1 MRDLAINKD
10 YLELLH
16 ENKQLLD
23 KIQLLE
29 NKAKS
34 LEYTLYNKY
43 QDQDNPVQSEMRFR
57 EALGG
62 VNLFGI
68 AVERDG
74 TISFCN
80 EYCFRMTGWSKEELI
95 GKNYFEVLVPHED
108 QESRRQE
115 YAQALER
122 QGYWNNSAR
131 SILTKSGEIRYINF
145 TSVIINTFKGEI
157 RGLTKI
163 GEDVTE
169 HRNVSLALKRSH
181 EALQDLFD
189 NSNDLIFIC
198 STRGKFLFV
207 NKSFKTRLGYD
218 NDELQN
224 LNIQDI
230 ILKKSKIAAYRNVL
244 KIIKG
249 EPIHKFKTILLSK
262 KGKPIHLEGNI
273 NFRYEE
279 GQPTALRG
287 ILYDI
292 TDKIRAE
299 KAQTLYYSI
308 GNLTAKSIN
317 LNQLYQT
324 IHHELGKVIEVRN
337 FYIKLYS
344 DDKKEILFPYYVDEA
359 RDVNTKITKRK
370 AGKGLTDYVMQRQRA
385 LFLYEDEI
393 AELLQRD
400 EIRLFGPLPKVWIG
414 VPLKFENEVIG
425 LISVKCYRSRNTYTT
440 SDLELL
446 DFISGQIALAIQRK
460 KSEEKLRNQSAKL
473 KAIFE
478 SSSHMMWTINRQNQL
493 TSYNNNYLKS
503 IEKQYGIQPR
513 TNGSL
518 LNLKLELE
526 KSDLYEFWQEK
537 YDNAFNGEMQHFELK
552 DRLSD
557 GRHRWREVYL
567 NPILLGDGHIE
578 EVSAIAHDITEKKLS
593 EIALIESERKFRSIF
608 ESFQD
613 VYYHANLDGII
624 TLISPSVQEVLGYQ
638 PEEIIGRNIAHY
650 LVSPQGKISVFIKR
664 LLREKK
670 IKNFESA
677 LKTKTGVFIQ
687 SIANIRVV
695 YDERNQAM
703 GIEGVL
709 RDITELKKAT
719 EEVLRAKELAEK
731 SLKVKESFLANMSHE
746 IRTPMNGVIGMI
758 DLMID
763 TPLNKEQYSY
773 MGTIKKSSETLL
785 NILNDILDLSKIEAG
800 KMVLHQRSMNLR
812 KTIEKV
818 YTLFMQQAS
827 SKKNKLSYQI
837 DPDIPPYLIADET
850 RILQITSNLTSNAI
864 KFTGNGAIKLRTRLE
879 NLTGT
884 QCRIRIEVE
893 DTGIGIDPENV
904 KLLFNSFSQVDNS
917 SSKSFSG
924 TGLGLAISKELS
936 RMMGGEIG
944 VNSELGRGSI
954 FWFTF
959 LAQITDV
966 PPQENDEDTMDF
978 VSGDQF
984 DERKPYILVVD
995 DNSVNR
1001 KVAGE
1006 ILQKAGCEVELA
1018 TSGEDS
1024 ILKISQKINGEKMYD
1039 LIFMDIQMPDMD
1051 GVEATQRI
1059 KSLRI
1064 PALPPIVAMT
1074 AYSMKEDREKFLA
1087 KGLDDYIPKP
1097 IKAQI
1102 LINKVKEL
1110 VFKAQLKEQN
1120 KAVYF
1125 NAVAQIETKNDLQKT
1140 EKNIPQVINQHTIAQ
1155 LKKYGG
1161 TELVLQSL
1169 DEFLNDTETILK
1181 KSERALQKQ
1190 NWKEM
1195 KNHLHTLKGN
1205 AGTLGVDAVAQWAT
1219 QIEQNLKSEI
1229 IENIASDFIILKK
1242 NFQEFKDYYKL
1253 QVH

>member
-1 MRDLAINKD
+1 MEISQNQIDILN
-10 YLELLH
+10 
-16 ENKQLLD
+16 ENKRLLD
-23 KIQLLE
+23 KIQSLE
-29 NKAKS
+29 NKVKS
-34 LEYTLYNKY
+34 LEYTLYNKF
-43 QDQDNPVQSEMRFR
+43 QDQSNQEESEMRFR

-80 EYCFRMTGWSKEELI
+80 EYCLRMTGWTKDELI
-95 GKNYFEVLVPHED
+95 GKNYFEVLVPEKD
-108 QESRRQE
+108 RQARRDE
-115 YAQALER
+115 YTQALER

-218 NDELQN
+218 NDELQK
-224 LNIQDI
+224 LNVKDI
-230 ILKKSKIAAYRNVL
+230 ILKKSKISAYRNVL

-249 EPIHKFKTILLSK
+249 EPIHKFKTILVSK

-273 NFRYEE
+273 NFRYED
-279 GQPTALRG
+279 GQATAIRG

-324 IHHELGKVIEVRN
+324 IHHELGKVIEVKN
-337 FYIKLYS
+337 FYIKLYNE
-344 DDKKEILFPYYVDEA
+344 DKQEILFPYYVDEA
-359 RDVNTKITKRK
+359 RDSSVKITKRK
-370 AGKGLTDYVMQRQRA
+370 AGKGLTDYVMQREKA
-385 LFLYEDEI
+385 LFLYEGEI
-393 AELLQRD
+393 AELLQQG

-460 KSEEKLRNQSAKL
+460 KNEEKLRNQSAKM

-493 TSYNNNYLKS
+493 TSFNKNYLKS

-513 TNGSL
+513 SNGSL
-518 LNLKLELE
+518 FNLKLELE
-526 KSDLYEFWQEK
+526 KSDLYELWQDK
-537 YDNAFNGEMQHFELK
+537 YDSAFGGEMQHFELK
-552 DRLSD
+552 DRLAD
-557 GRHRWREVYL
+557 GHYRWREVYL
-567 NPILLGDGHIE
+567 NPILLGDGDIE

-613 VYYHANLDGII
+613 VYYHANLDGVI
-624 TLISPSVQEVLGYQ
+624 TLISPSVQEVLGYK
-638 PEEIIGRNIAHY
+638 PEEIIGKSIAYY
-650 LVSPQGKISVFIKR
+650 LVSPNGKISLFIKN
-664 LLREKK
+664 LLKEKR

-677 LKTKTGVFIQ
+677 LKTKNGVFIQ
-687 SIANIRVV
+687 SISNIRVV
-695 YDERNQAM
+695 YDGNGQAL

-709 RDITELKKAT
+709 RDITELKNAT

-758 DLMID
+758 DLMMD
-763 TPLNKEQYSY
+763 TILDKEQYNY
-773 MGTIKKSSETLL
+773 MVTIKKSSETLL

-800 KMVLHQRSMNLR
+800 KMVLHQRPMDLR
-812 KTIEKV
+812 ITIEKV
-818 YTLFMQQAS
+818 YTLFKQQAA
-827 SKKNKLSYQI
+827 SKNNQI
-837 DPDIPPYLIADET
+837 SCEIDETIPPYLIADET

-864 KFTGNGAIKLRTRLE
+864 KFTENGKVILRVRPQEISGNKYI
-879 NLTGT
+879 
-884 QCRIRIEVE
+884 IRMEVE
-893 DTGIGIDPENV
+893 DTGIGIDQENV

-924 TGLGLAISKELS
+924 TGLGLSISKELS
-936 RMMGGEIG
+936 RMMGGEVG
-944 VNSELGRGSI
+944 VNSELGKGST

-959 LAQITDV
+959 KATATDKTPV
-966 PPQENDEDTMDF
+966 NRSENIIEF

-984 DERKPYILVVD
+984 NKETPYILVVD
-995 DNSVNR
+995 DNTVNR
-1001 KVAGE
+1001 KVASE
-1006 ILQKAGCEVELA
+1006 ILNKAGCEVDLA
-1018 TSGEDS
+1018 VSGEDA
-1024 ILKISQKINGEKMYD
+1024 IEKIANVNASQKMYD

-1051 GVEATQRI
+1051 GVEATRLI
-1059 KSLRI
+1059 KTLSI
-1064 PALPPIVAMT
+1064 PNLPPIVAMT
-1074 AYSMKEDREKFLA
+1074 AYSMQEDREKFLA

-1097 IKAQI
+1097 IKAQN

-1110 VFKAQLKEQN
+1110 VFKAQLNEQN
-1120 KAVYF
+1120 KQVFVNQAVQ
-1125 NAVAQIETKNDLQKT
+1125 NESPTTQPQSQENT
-1140 EKNIPQVINQHTIAQ
+1140 PQVVNMEVLNQ

-1161 TELVLQSL
+1161 QELIEQSL
-1169 DEFLNDTETILK
+1169 EEFASDTQEILDNCDQ
-1181 KSERALQKQ
+1181 ALVDQDWQ
-1190 NWKEM
+1190 EM
-1195 KNHLHTLKGN
+1195 KNALHTLKGN
-1205 AGTLGVDAVAQWAT
+1205 AGTLGVDHVAKQAT
-1219 QIEQNLKSEI
+1219 NIEKNLKVDH
-1229 IENIASDFIILKK
+1229 IENIEEDFKNLKK
-1242 NFQEFKDYYKL
+1242 YFQEFKQHYKS
-1253 QVH
+1253 QIN